1 MCASGVDIPII
12 YDDYLLVLA
21 LILRATLEHFA
32 LLRASSSLAGEGG
45 SALCCRLYA
54 AVAIV
59 GSSVGSRSTSDDGA
73 VRGAAGACGST
84 ISSILFRSN
93 RLVIRSVVLEQL
105 AASPVTGWRC
115 AAPPPATKRKEGLAQ
130 FRHDRRGL
138 AGFAIPEKKKP
149 LLTYRNAYLPTLK
162 E

>member
-115 AAPPPATKRKEGLAQ
+115 AAPPPAPKRKEGLAQ

-138 AGFAIPEKKKP
+138 AGFAIPEKKKTAP
-149 LLTYRNAYLPTLK
+149 NIS
-162 E
+162 

>member
-1 MCASGVDIPII
+1 MFMCASGVDIPII

-32 LLRASSSLAGEGG
+32 LLRASSSLAGEGEGG

-59 GSSVGSRSTSDDGA
+59 GSSVGSRSTSDDGT

-138 AGFAIPEKKKP
+138 AGFAIPEKKKTAP
-149 LLTYRNAYLPTLK
+149 NIS
-162 E
+162 